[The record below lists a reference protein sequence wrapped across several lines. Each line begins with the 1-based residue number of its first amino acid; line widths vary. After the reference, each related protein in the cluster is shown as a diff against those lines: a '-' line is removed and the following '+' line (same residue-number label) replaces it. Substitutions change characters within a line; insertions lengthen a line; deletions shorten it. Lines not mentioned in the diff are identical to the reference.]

1 MAMSELKQ
9 RLLKIEL
16 ARIGFRDAA
25 YSQEHDAM
33 LVNPSDERVM
43 KINDEGVSYYAEH
56 DLLVIYQIKPL
67 ADKVKEMVSAWEK
80 GQSVPFEDLSHYR
93 ILSEYNGI
101 VLAAR
106 DDSELGYGHGLH
118 LTTWEYTYNRTGFMH
133 GHYTTDYEAAKADYA
148 VRCGLIDRNKLF
160 DETEMKLIRQGL
172 VHLGANFPDLTYEQN
187 TLLGKVVEKI
197 EMLVPEIQEHE
208 ELERDE
214 LVADDELS
222 L

>member
-1 MAMSELKQ
+1 MREKEQFTKLVMLELRKHGYDCELKNDEIAVSKNGFPVLEILGGGDY
-9 RLLKIEL
+9 RLHRNT
-16 ARIGFRDAA
+16 A
-25 YSQEHDAM
+25 
-33 LVNPSDERVM
+33 SDEDYWR
-43 KINDEGVSYYAEH
+43 IRP
-56 DLLVIYQIKPL
+56 IYESL
-67 ADKVKEMVSAWEK
+67 SEAYGLYEK
-80 GQSVPFEDLSHYR
+80 GEPLTFADLPQYR
-93 ILSEYNGI
+93 RLCEFANYII
-101 VLAAR
+101 AAR
-106 DDSELGYGHGLH
+106 TTQYGDMEYATWQQDSE
-118 LTTWEYTYNRTGFMH
+118 RTRVDI
-133 GHYTTDYEAAKADYA
+133 GHYFSDYEAARQDFA